1 MVKLVPAGGGA
12 LSGEG
17 AGGSE
22 GWGALVPGDGEL
34 VEMVSTVLAIDV
46 SPDFSVLTAHP
57 SEAHNT
63 TI

>member
-12 LSGEG
+12 LSGDG
-17 AGGSE
+17 TGGSE
-22 GWGALVPGDGEL
+22 GWGVLVPGDCDP
-34 VEMVSTVLAIDV
+34 VEMVSTVVATDV
-46 SPDFSVLTAHP
+46 SPDLSVLTAHP